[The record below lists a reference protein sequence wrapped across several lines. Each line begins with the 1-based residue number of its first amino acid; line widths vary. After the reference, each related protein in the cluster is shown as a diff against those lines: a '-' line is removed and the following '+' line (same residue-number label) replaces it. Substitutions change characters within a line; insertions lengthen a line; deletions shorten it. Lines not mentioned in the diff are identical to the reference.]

1 MAIKIN
7 VLNKGDTVI
16 DINERFVSVRRK
28 NGEVDLIP
36 FIIDDG
42 TLRLDTSNTITIS
55 YGNNTV
61 EYSSEDSDTV
71 TITF

>member
-16 DINERFVSVRRK
+16 DINEKFVSVRRK

-42 TLRLDTSNTITIS
+42 ALRLDTGNIITIS
-55 YGNNTV
+55 YGKNTV